1 MEVEPPDLLQQSQ
14 EPVKRLAAA
23 LEALSGKNS
32 SRRTAETWLPL
43 PGLWASQGRRGLY
56 ATVALSPQLL
66 PLEDHEVEQ
75 VEQAMSPR
83 KLEEVDLESF
93 RGLAIEKYIARSVK
107 RPQRI

>member
-23 LEALSGKNS
+23 LEALSGNS

-93 RGLAIEKYIARSVK
+93 RGLAIERY
-107 RPQRI
+107 